1 MTNCLHG
8 GEHEFEIHRHNCEIN
23 NSAFE
28 VKTLCIY
35 CGIRVRSLL
44 FCKSDGEIG
53 CKLLGIKVADQL
65 EDCTGSQEAKVI
77 DEPKDNECNTEPQFD
92 ENDRD

>member
-53 CKLLGIKVADQL
+53 CKLLGIKPASSEDFDELKTTKVAD
-65 EDCTGSQEAKVI
+65 
-77 DEPKDNECNTEPQFD
+77 EPEDNECNTEPQFD